1 MKEGC
6 PGDVGNW
13 GPDLLASM
21 NHIDPKGVYGVAAN
35 VIPVDPGDQH
45 LPLVV
50 VAEQAADHVG
60 TARHHGREKSGDR
73 PPLGR

>member
-60 TARHHGREKSGDR
+60 TARHHRPEKSGDR